1 MLKESSLFNAEPFSI
16 TIPDQKLQD
25 LHARIRSARWPQP
38 SAEAPWEQGTH
49 LEYLQAICR
58 YWTNDFDWRA
68 QERSLNR
75 FHHYRATVEDVGV
88 HFVHERARNGDGIP
102 LILMHGWPSTFLE
115 YLPLVP
121 LLTDPASHGIT
132 GPAFD
137 VVLPSLPGYAF
148 SERPARRMT
157 YRDVARLLIGLMEG
171 LGYERYGA
179 GGTDFGSGVATF
191 MALHNPLRLIGVHLT
206 NLELSPYIGT
216 DSRPLTD
223 AEQRYIEESARWNEI
238 EGAYRAILSTKPQ
251 TLAFGLND
259 SPVGLAAWILE
270 KWRSWSDC
278 GGELDRRLPRDFLLT
293 VATLYWLTETIATS
307 IRDYSDNRRS
317 QGEPRLGPEDRVK
330 VPTGFAVFSHNFISE
345 GEPPREWAERLY
357 NIVRW
362 TPMPRGGHFA
372 AVEEPELLARDICAF
387 FAGLR

>member
-1 MLKESSLFNAEPFSI
+1 
-16 TIPDQKLQD
+16 
-25 LHARIRSARWPQP
+25 
-38 SAEAPWEQGTH
+38 
-49 LEYLQAICR
+49 
-58 YWTNDFDWRA
+58 
-68 QERSLNR
+68 
-75 FHHYRATVEDVGV
+75 
-88 HFVHERARNGDGIP
+88 
-102 LILMHGWPSTFLE
+102 
-115 YLPLVP
+115 
-121 LLTDPASHGIT
+121 
-132 GPAFD
+132 
-137 VVLPSLPGYAF
+137 
-148 SERPARRMT
+148 MT

-278 GGELDRRLPRDFLLT
+278 GGELDRRFPRDVLLT